1 MIIGSATFSSVTG
14 TAANLAKVVSDTAK
28 TVATSAGN
36 ASNGNWV
43 IEHVTDSHTL
53 DFMPFGEI
61 HLPHLPLIHIA
72 GLTIDMSLTK
82 HVVMMWVAA
91 FLVFLVVKLAARG
104 YKKSL
109 IPGRFMNAIEM
120 VVLFIRDDVVL
131 PAIGE
136 KGRRMLPYFLTLFF
150 FILFSNFFELIP
162 YAATPSSNI
171 NFTASLA
178 LIAFFVIQVNGI
190 INNGFVGYFK
200 GLIPKGVP
208 AFALP
213 ILAIVEVMGLF
224 TKPFAL
230 CVRLFANLVAGDI
243 AIFSFIGLIFVFG
256 TVLMAPL
263 AIGFALF
270 IELLEVL
277 VAFIQAYIFTIL
289 TALFVG
295 MAIHQ
300 EH

>member
-1 MIIGSATFSSVTG
+1 MGFAAD
-14 TAANLAKVVSDTAK
+14 TAASTIAKTAAAVADTAK
-28 TVATSAGN
+28 FAGTRESAAKSG
-36 ASNGNWV
+36 SWI

-53 DFMPFGEI
+53 NFLPFGEV
-61 HLPHLPLIHIA
+61 HLPVLPTIHVA
-72 GLTIDMSLTK
+72 GIPIDLSITK
-82 HVVMMWVAA
+82 HVFMIWVVAV
-91 FLVFLVVKLAARG
+91 LVFIVMKTVSKS

-109 IPGRFMNAIEM
+109 IPGKFASAVEM
-120 VVLFIRDDVVL
+120 VIIFIRDDVVV

-136 KGRRMLPYFLTLFF
+136 RGKRYLPYFLTLFF

-162 YAATPSSNI
+162 YASTPSGNI
-171 NFTASLA
+171 SVTASLA
-178 LIAFFVIQVNGI
+178 AIAFFVIQISGIRQNGV
-190 INNGFVGYFK
+190 VGYFR
-200 GLIPKGVP
+200 GLVPPNIPL
-208 AFALP
+208 FAIP
-213 ILAIVEVMGLF
+213 IIAIVEIMGLF

-256 TVLMAPL
+256 TVLIAPL

-277 VAFIQAYIFTIL
+277 VSFIQAYIFTIL

>member
-1 MIIGSATFSSVTG
+1 MIFGSAVISSVAIAGKT
-14 TAANLAKVVSDTAK
+14 VSDTAK
-28 TVATSAGN
+28 AVAAHASSA
-36 ASNGNWV
+36 ANGGWV
-43 IEHVTDSHTL
+43 IEHVMDSHTL
-53 DFMPFGEI
+53 EFMPFGEI
-61 HLPHLPLIHIA
+61 HLPHIPPIHVA
-72 GLTIDMSLTK
+72 GLTIDMSPTK
-82 HVVMMWVAA
+82 HVVMMWLAG
-91 FLVFLVVKLAARG
+91 FLVLLVARLAARG

-109 IPGRFMNAIEM
+109 VPGRFANAIEM

-162 YAATPSSNI
+162 YASTPSGDI

-190 INNGFVGYFK
+190 INNGFFGYFK
-200 GLIPKGVP
+200 GLVPKGVP
-208 AFALP
+208 LFALP
-213 ILAIVEVMGLF
+213 ILAIVEIMGLF

-256 TVLMAPL
+256 TVLIAPL

-270 IELLEVL
+270 IEVLEVL

>member
-1 MIIGSATFSSVTG
+1 MIFGSAILSSASML
-14 TAANLAKVVSDTAK
+14 AANVGKAVSDTAAAA
-28 TVATSAGN
+28 VAHAGS

-43 IEHVTDSHTL
+43 IEHVSDSHTL
-53 DFMPFGEI
+53 DFLPFGEI
-61 HLPHLPLIHIA
+61 HLPHFSPIHIA

-82 HVVMMWVAA
+82 HVVMMWIAGL
-91 FLVFLVVKLAARG
+91 LVFLVLRAAAKG

-109 IPGRFMNAIEM
+109 IPRRFANAVEM

-131 PAIGE
+131 PATGE
-136 KGRRMLPYFLTLFF
+136 KGRKLLPYFLTLFF
-150 FILFSNFFELIP
+150 FILFSNLFELIP
-162 YAATPSSNI
+162 YASTPSGDI

-178 LIAFFVIQVNGI
+178 LIAFFVIQISGVI
-190 INNGFVGYFK
+190 HHGFFGYFK

-208 AFALP
+208 IFALP
-213 ILAIVEVMGLF
+213 ILAVVEILGLF

-256 TVLMAPL
+256 TVLIAPL

>member
-1 MIIGSATFSSVTG
+1 MILGSAILTSAG
-14 TAANLAKVVSDTAK
+14 TLAAKVGKAVSDTA
-28 TVATSAGN
+28 AAASAHAAN
-36 ASNGNWV
+36 ASSGNWV

-53 DFMPFGEI
+53 DFLPFGEI
-61 HLPHLPLIHIA
+61 HLPRFAPIHLG

-82 HVVMMWVAA
+82 HVVMMWIAA
-91 FLVFLVVKLAARG
+91 ILVYLVVKKAANSYR
-104 YKKSL
+104 KSL
-109 IPGRFMNAIEM
+109 IPGRFANAIEM
-120 VVLFIRDDVVL
+120 IVLFIRDDVVL
-131 PAIGE
+131 PATGD
-136 KGRRMLPYFLTLFF
+136 KGRRLLPYFLTLFF
-150 FILFSNFFELIP
+150 FILFSNIFELIP
-162 YAATPSSNI
+162 YASTPSGDI
-171 NFTASLA
+171 NFTAALA
-178 LIAFFVIQVNGI
+178 VIAFFVIQVSGI
-190 INNGFVGYFK
+190 VNHGVFGYFK

-213 ILAIVEVMGLF
+213 IFIVVETLGLF

-230 CVRLFANLVAGDI
+230 CVRLFANLIAGDI

-256 TVLMAPL
+256 TVLIAPV

>member
-1 MIIGSATFSSVTG
+1 MIFSSATLIAANTATADTAN
-14 TAANLAKVVSDTAK
+14 TAA
-28 TVATSAGN
+28 
-36 ASNGNWV
+36 ASSSGASGGSWI
-43 IEHVTDSHTL
+43 IEHVSNSHTL
-53 DFMPFGEI
+53 NFLPFGEI
-61 HLPHLPLIHIA
+61 HLPVFSPIHIA
-72 GLTIDMSLTK
+72 GLTLDMSITK
-82 HVVMMWVAA
+82 HVVMLWAVAV
-91 FLVFLVVKLAARG
+91 LVFIVMRIVAKG

-109 IPGRFMNAIEM
+109 IPGKFASSVEM
-120 VVLFIRDDVVL
+120 IIIFIRDDVVI
-131 PAIGE
+131 PAMGE
-136 KGRRMLPYFLTLFF
+136 KGRKYLPYFLTLFF

-162 YAATPSSNI
+162 YASTPSGNI
-171 NFTASLA
+171 SVTASLA
-178 LIAFFVIQVNGI
+178 MIAFLVVQVSGI
-190 INNGFVGYFK
+190 MQNGFVGYFK
-200 GLIPKGVP
+200 GLVPPNIP
-208 AFALP
+208 AFAIP
-213 ILAIVEVMGLF
+213 IIAIVEVMGLF

-243 AIFSFIGLIFVFG
+243 AIYSFIGLIFVFG
-256 TVLMAPL
+256 TVLIAPL